1 MVVED
6 FHHGFSGKR
15 FSGGRGEP
23 IRIALHAAG
32 IDFED
37 HRISFDEFLKTRE
50 QMRFNCAPVL
60 ELDGVEVTQSNAM
73 LRYVGKMA
81 GLYPEDATQ
90 ALYCDEAM
98 DAVEDLLHQ
107 IVSTFGLEGDALK
120 AARQK
125 LVDGWLTIFVTG
137 LGEILERG
145 GDYIADNRLTV
156 ADLKV
161 YVQTRSLRSGTLDH
175 VPTDLVDRLA
185 PNLVEHEERI
195 ANDPVVTSYYDSLK

>member
-1 MVVED
+1 MSEYKLTYFD
-6 FHHGFSGKR
+6 FP
-15 FSGGRGEP
+15 GGRGEP
-23 IRIALHAAG
+23 IRIAFHAAG

-37 HRISFDEFLKTRE
+37 HRISFDEFLQTRE

-60 ELDGVEVTQSNAM
+60 RIDGVEITQSNAM

-107 IVSTFGLEGDALK
+107 IVYTFGLEGEALK
-120 AARQK
+120 AARKK
-125 LVDGWLTIFVTG
+125 LVDGWMTIFVTG

-161 YVQTRSLRSGTLDH
+161 YVQTRSLRSGTFDH

-185 PNLVEHEERI
+185 PNLVAHEERI
-195 ANDPVVTSYYDSLK
+195 ASDPVVKAYYEGRKN

>member
-1 MVVED
+1 MAD
-6 FHHGFSGKR
+6 YKLTYFD

>member
-1 MVVED
+1 MAD
-6 FHHGFSGKR
+6 YKLTYFD

-60 ELDGVEVTQSNAM
+60 DIDGVEVTQSNAM